1 MATLDSLTGS
11 ARDDLLDAFRSPR
24 GRYTAERASQLSG
37 IPKSTV
43 YLWARSGVLVPDHP
57 KPRSK
62 YWSYRDLADAVAA
75 IARER
80 FASDPRVR
88 ILNEASESA
97 LARVLPTIG
106 RDRPI
111 LFWLDAHFPG
121 ADFGLA
127 GYGDERNPDLRLPLE
142 RELDLIARLRR
153 PCRDVI
159 LVDDLRIYEDGP
171 FEMGNVPEFAQTLPP
186 DRRNIDFIA
195 RGPLTATHE
204 VQKLYQHTGYALI
217 LPRRA

>member
-1 MATLDSLTGS
+1 MGTLRFFNLQPLMETYGCRTLFETGTGTGDSLQFAS
-11 ARDDLLDAFRSPR
+11 YYAFD
-24 GRYTAERASQLSG
+24 E
-37 IPKSTV
+37 I
-43 YLWARSGVLVPDHP
+43 
-57 KPRSK
+57 
-62 YWSYRDLADAVAA
+62 WSVEIHADIAA

-195 RGPLTATHE
+195 CGPLTATHE